1 MALIGVPPGDKRC
14 SRCWPPKWWTR
25 WLPWRRRGTLCESCL
40 DKLAAEMHGELLDPG
55 PTVSRIVDTL
65 MPDDPSQN

>member
-1 MALIGVPPGDKRC
+1 MALIGVPPGDPRC
-14 SRCWPPKWWTR
+14 GNCGDHPDNRCVCKT
-25 WLPWRRRGTLCESCL
+25 CL
-40 DKLAAEMHGELLDPG
+40 DKLKAEAQAEMLDPG